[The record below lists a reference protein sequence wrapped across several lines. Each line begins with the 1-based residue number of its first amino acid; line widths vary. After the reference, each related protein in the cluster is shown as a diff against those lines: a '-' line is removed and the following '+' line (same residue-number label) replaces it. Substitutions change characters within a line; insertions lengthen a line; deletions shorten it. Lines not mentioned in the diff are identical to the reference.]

1 MIVITAKKDGFRRAG
16 IAHPAR
22 PTEHADDSFTPAQM
36 ELLQAEPMLL
46 VQVTEAA
53 GKDGGGPISAKEL
66 IPTIKVASL
75 EQLEGLAEGEER
87 KSVLEAIETRR
98 KELAG

>member
-22 PTEHADDSFTPAQM
+22 ATAHADDSITAEQLEM
-36 ELLQAEPMLL
+36 LQAEPMLA
-46 VQVTEAA
+46 VQVTEDAA
-53 GKDGGGPISAKEL
+53 KKAGSPASAKEL
-66 IPTIKVASL
+66 IQTIKAANL
-75 EQLEGLAEGEER
+75 DQLDGLTEGEDR
-87 KSVLEAIETRR
+87 KSVLEAIYARR